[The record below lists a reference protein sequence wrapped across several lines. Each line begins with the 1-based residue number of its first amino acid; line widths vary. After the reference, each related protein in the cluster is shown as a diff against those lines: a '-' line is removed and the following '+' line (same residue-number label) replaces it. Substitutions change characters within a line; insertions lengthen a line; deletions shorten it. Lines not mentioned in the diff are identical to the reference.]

1 MKPRDQLSPPRH
13 LAIPSLDTERL
24 VLRGYRREDFDDCA
38 AMWGDPEVTRYI
50 GGKPQSREEVW
61 ARYLRYLGQWVEWGY
76 GYWAARERA
85 SGRFVGDVGFANF
98 QRDTQPAF
106 HDAPEAGWVLA
117 PWSHGKGFASEA
129 VAEVLRWSDQV
140 LAAPRSVCIIDRGN
154 APSVKVAK
162 RAGFQQ
168 LDDVIYRGEP
178 VHFFERMKPF
188 SSRNGERA
196 GAADAG

>member
-24 VLRGYRREDFDDCA
+24 TLRGYSRDDFDDCA

-76 GYWAARERA
+76 GYWAVRERA
-85 SGRFVGDVGFANF
+85 SGRFVGDVGIANL
-98 QRDTQPAF
+98 QRDTQPTF

-117 PWSHGKGFASEA
+117 TWSHGKGFASEA

-140 LAAPRSVCIIDRGN
+140 LAAPRLVCIIDHGN
-154 APSVKVAK
+154 EPSVNVAK
-162 RAGFQQ
+162 KAGFRQ

-178 VHFFERMKPF
+178 VCFFERWAPG
-188 SSRNGERA
+188 SSAPGSS
-196 GAADAG
+196 